1 MAFHSGYIG
10 LFGLPNAGKSTLLN
24 GALKQKLSIVSNK
37 PQTTRNQILGIVN
50 TEDLQVALMD
60 TPGIHRARGR
70 MHSSMVQTAKD
81 LIPDMDAVCW
91 VVDASNLQ
99 KRGKVHSKKSIFS
112 KGVGYMANLFRESE
126 NLIIVLNKIDLFD
139 RKLLFPLLQMF
150 QDELPH
156 AKIIP
161 ISALKSDG
169 IEHLLKLFKEVL
181 PEMPP
186 MFPEDVFT
194 DATERFIVAERIRE
208 KVFILTNQE
217 VPYGVAVEIQGFE
230 KEETRFKIFARI
242 WVEKDSQK
250 GILIGK
256 GGSKLKDIGSRAR
269 VELEEFFGRKIYL
282 DLIVSVRDNW
292 SNDPRRLRELGF

>member
-24 GALKQKLSIVSNK
+24 GALKQKLSIVSSK
-37 PQTTRNQILGIVN
+37 PQTTRNQLLGIVN

-70 MHSSMVQTAKD
+70 MHSTMVQTAKD

-91 VVDASNLQ
+91 VVDTSKLQ
-99 KRGKVHSKKSIFS
+99 KKGKAHSKEVVFS

-126 NLIIVLNKIDLFD
+126 KLIIVLNKIDLFE

-150 QDELPH
+150 QDEFPQ

-169 IEHLLKLFKEVL
+169 IEQLLKLFKEVL

-186 MFPEDVFT
+186 MFPQDVLT

-230 KEETRFKIFARI
+230 RDETRFKIFARI

-256 GGSKLKDIGSRAR
+256 GGAKLKDIGSRAR
-269 VELEEFFGRKIYL
+269 VELEEFFGRKIFI
-282 DLIVSVRDNW
+282 DLIVSVRTNW